1 MNKSLRVF
9 AHLVV
14 WIALLLLLMYL
25 DSNGKIVYKSVVLL
39 LYFGII
45 NIAVFYINY
54 LFILPTFLNRKKYL
68 WCAVIILSLVLISSF
83 VKCGLAYYF
92 YDIVIKRDSGKYFI
106 PFWDYFMS
114 AAFVSCL
121 FIFLSAVLKFVTD
134 WFLNDKI
141 RSNLENEKLI
151 SELAFLKSQI
161 NPHFLFNSLNN
172 IYSLAY
178 QKSEKTPE
186 AILKLSEIM
195 RYMLYES
202 NEDKV
207 ALADEIR
214 YLQNY
219 IELQKLR
226 FKDNTYIKF
235 EITGEVHTQKITPLV
250 LISFVENAFKH
261 GLVTDKEIPISI
273 FLRIEPGKLFFSTIN
288 KKSNLNKDDTG
299 GIGLQNVRRR
309 LDLLYNNKYELHI
322 QDKNDIYNCEL
333 YLSL

>member
-1 MNKSLRVF
+1 M
-9 AHLVV
+9 A
-14 WIALLLLLMYL
+14 
-25 DSNGKIVYKSVVLL
+25 SNGKIVHKTVVVSV
-39 LYFGII
+39 YFGLI
-45 NIAVFYINY
+45 NIAIFYFNY
-54 LFILPTFLNRKKYL
+54 LIILPTFLNRKKYW
-68 WCAVIILSLVLISSF
+68 WCAIVMIALVLVSSI

-92 YDIVIKRDSGKYFI
+92 YDIIIKRDSGKHI
-106 PFWDYFMS
+106 IAFWDYFMT
-114 AAFVSCL
+114 AAFVGCL

-134 WFLNDKI
+134 WFLNEKI
-141 RSNLENEKLI
+141 KTNLENEKLL

-178 QKSEKTPE
+178 QKSDKTPE

-214 YLQNY
+214 YLENY

-226 FKDNTYIKF
+226 FKDSSYIKF
-235 EITGEVHTQKITPLV
+235 EIIGDAKAQKITPLV

-261 GLVTDKEIPISI
+261 GIATDREVPISI
-273 FLRIEPGKLFFSTIN
+273 LLNIEPGKLFFKTVN
-288 KKSNLNKDDTG
+288 KKSNQNKDDTG

-309 LDLLYNNKYELHI
+309 LDLLYKDQYELHI
-322 QDKNDIYNCEL
+322 EDKNDVYNCEL
-333 YLSL
+333 YLNL